1 MAHQTSPNQPL
12 PLRVPGTAHDA
23 STPADAPTISLLR
36 CPSCHAEVT
45 SVVEHAIAS
54 DRQSSR
60 PVEWTSEASML
71 SATLQGLKAL
81 TVAPASATVGAPAA
95 AEEPTESRPRPH
107 LRVVPRA
114 DAADEMPLAADATV
128 SSGQDVSLTG
138 DLTLVEAPAE
148 QAGLPAEADTYPE
161 TGLVAEADT
170 GSGTAREVEPAATRR
185 RRQGFLSRV
194 LTVRSFRGERDIAR
208 ASRAH
213 DVAVAG
219 LLDAAPGLL
228 SLHHRGLP
236 GRRAEVS
243 HLAVG
248 PAGVMVVHT
257 RLLGDAASAATV
269 RAQVGAV
276 RSVLAG
282 VDLEAV
288 RVEGLLCVRTRDAA
302 DTESGNWGDVRLV
315 VVRDLAAALG
325 EEGPLTA
332 EHRQTLHELLA
343 TELPARG

>member
-1 MAHQTSPNQPL
+1 SH
-12 PLRVPGTAHDA
+12 
-23 STPADAPTISLLR
+23 
-36 CPSCHAEVT
+36 
-45 SVVEHAIAS
+45 
-54 DRQSSR
+54 

-81 TVAPASATVGAPAA
+81 AVAPASATDGAPAA
-95 AEEPTESRPRPH
+95 AAEPTESRPRPH

-114 DAADEMPLAADATV
+114 AADEAPLVPHAAV
-128 SSGQDVSLTG
+128 SPGQDVSHTG
-138 DLTLVEAPAE
+138 DLALVKPPAE
-148 QAGLPAEADTYPE
+148 QAGLLAEADTYPQ
-161 TGLVAEADT
+161 TGLAAEADT

-219 LLDAAPGLL
+219 LLNAATGVL
-228 SLHHRGLP
+228 SLHHRCLP

-288 RVEGLLCVRTRDAA
+288 RVEGLLCVRTQDAA
-302 DTESGNWGDVRLV
+302 DTEAGNWGDVRLV
-315 VVRDLAAALG
+315 VAQDLAAVLG
-325 EEGPLTA
+325 EEGPLTE

>member
-23 STPADAPTISLLR
+23 STPADAQTISLLR

-54 DRQSSR
+54 DRQSSH

-81 TVAPASATVGAPAA
+81 TVAPASATDGAPAA
-95 AEEPTESRPRPH
+95 AAEPTESRPRPH

-114 DAADEMPLAADATV
+114 AADEAPLVPHAAV
-128 SSGQDVSLTG
+128 SPGQDVSHTG
-138 DLTLVEAPAE
+138 DLALVKPPAE
-148 QAGLPAEADTYPE
+148 QAGLLAEADTYPE
-161 TGLVAEADT
+161 TGLAAEADT

-219 LLDAAPGLL
+219 LLNAATGVL
-228 SLHHRGLP
+228 SLHHRCLP

-302 DTESGNWGDVRLV
+302 DTEAGNWGDVRLV
-315 VVRDLAAALG
+315 VVQDLAAVVG
-325 EEGPLTA
+325 EEGPLIE

>member
-54 DRQSSR
+54 DRQSSH
-60 PVEWTSEASML
+60 PVEWTSEESML

-81 TVAPASATVGAPAA
+81 AVAPASATDGPPADA
-95 AEEPTESRPRPH
+95 QEPTESRPRPH

-114 DAADEMPLAADATV
+114 DAADEIPLAPDAAV
-128 SSGQDVSLTG
+128 SSGQDVAPTV
-138 DLTLVEAPAE
+138 DLTLVEPPAE
-148 QAGLPAEADTYPE
+148 QAGVPAEADAGPE
-161 TGLVAEADT
+161 TVLAAEAVT
-170 GSGTAREVEPAATRR
+170 GSGTANGIEPAPTRR
-185 RRQGFLSRV
+185 RRQGFFSRV

-208 ASRAH
+208 TSRDH
-213 DVAVAG
+213 DLAVTG
-219 LLDAAPGLL
+219 LLDAAAGVL
-228 SLHHRGLP
+228 SLHHRRLP

-248 PAGVMVVHT
+248 ATGVMVVHT
-257 RLLGDAASAATV
+257 RPLGGAATAATV

-276 RSVLAG
+276 RRVLAG
-282 VDLEAV
+282 VDLDAV
-288 RVEGLLCVRTRDAA
+288 RVEGLLCVRTLDADVA
-302 DTESGNWGDVRLV
+302 ESGHWGDVRV
-315 VVRDLAAALG
+315 VAVQDLAAVLV
-325 EEGPLTA
+325 EEGPLTE

-343 TELPARG
+343 SELPARG